1 MNTPMASHDGTGQVY
16 TLSAPLPIARPWL
29 GPEEVAA
36 VQRVIASGWIA
47 QGNEVA
53 AFERAFATCVGASHA
68 CAVSSCTAAL
78 HLALLGVGVTRGD
91 EVITVSHSFIA
102 TANAIR
108 YCGAT
113 PVFIDIDPMTYNMD
127 PRLIEAAMSPR
138 TRAILV
144 VHQMGMPADL
154 SSILTLAAHYHVPVI
169 EDAACAIGSET
180 SWQGQWQPIGRPH
193 GLVSCFSFHPRKLM
207 TTGDGGMLTTNDA
220 ALDRQFRQWRQHGMT
235 IPASLRH
242 GSSQVIYETYTDVGY
257 NYRMTD
263 LQAAI
268 GIVQLQRLP
277 EIIRQRRALAALYTE
292 ALADIRG
299 VTLPYEPSYAQTN
312 WQSYI
317 VRLDDASRQHSVMQ
331 ALQDRGISTR
341 RGIMCAH
348 LEPPYAS
355 DWPAGCLPHSE
366 AAQRH
371 GLILPLFTGM
381 DENDVVRV
389 VAALAE
395 ILA

>member
-1 MNTPMASHDGTGQVY
+1 MTTQIASQST
-16 TLSAPLPIARPWL
+16 TLPIARPWF
-29 GPEEVAA
+29 GPEEVEA
-36 VQRVIASGWIA
+36 VQRVLASGWIA

-53 AFERAFATCVGASHA
+53 AFERAFASHVGAAHA

-78 HLALLGVGVTRGD
+78 HLALLGLGVSAGD

-127 PRLIEAAMSPR
+127 PTLIEAAISPR

-144 VHQMGMPADL
+144 VHQLGMPADL
-154 SSILTLAAHYHVPVI
+154 SSILTLAAQYHIPVI
-169 EDAACAIGSET
+169 EDAACAIGSEIL
-180 SWQGQWQPIGRPH
+180 WQGQWQRIGRPH

-207 TTGDGGMLTTNDA
+207 TTGDGGMLTTHDPD
-220 ALDRQFRQWRQHGMT
+220 LDRQFRQWRQHGMT

-242 GSSQVIYETYTDVGY
+242 GSSQVIYETYTEVGY

-277 EIIRQRRALAALYTE
+277 ELIRQRRTLAAVYTE
-292 ALADIRG
+292 TLADLRG
-299 VTLPYEPSYAQTN
+299 VTLPYEPPYVQTN

-317 VRLDDASRQHSVMQ
+317 VRLDDASRQHGVMQ

-341 RGIMCAH
+341 RGVMCAH
-348 LEPPYAS
+348 LEAPYAS
-355 DWPAGCLPHSE
+355 AWPAGCLPHSE

-371 GLILPLFTGM
+371 GLILPLFAGM
-381 DENDVVRV
+381 DEHDVLRV
-389 VAALAE
+389 VAALDE

>member
-1 MNTPMASHDGTGQVY
+1 MTTQIASQST
-16 TLSAPLPIARPWL
+16 PLPIARPWF
-29 GPEEVAA
+29 GPEEVEA
-36 VQRVIASGWIA
+36 VQRVLASGWIT

-53 AFERAFATCVGASHA
+53 AFERAFATYVGAAHA

-78 HLALLGVGVTRGD
+78 HLALLGVGASAGD

-127 PRLIEAAMSPR
+127 PTLIEAAISPR

-144 VHQMGMPADL
+144 VHQLGMPADL
-154 SSILTLAAHYHVPVI
+154 SSILTLAAQYHIPVI
-169 EDAACAIGSET
+169 EDAACAIGSAIL
-180 SWQGQWQPIGRPH
+180 WQGQWQRIGRPH

-207 TTGDGGMLTTNDA
+207 TTGDGGMLTTHDPD
-220 ALDRQFRQWRQHGMT
+220 LDRQFRQWRQHGMT
-235 IPASLRH
+235 IPASIRH

-277 EIIRQRRALAALYTE
+277 ELIRQRRTLAAVYTE
-292 ALADIRG
+292 TLADLCG
-299 VTLPYEPSYAQTN
+299 VTLPYEPPYAQTN

-317 VRLDDASRQHSVMQ
+317 VRLDDASRQHGVMQ

-341 RGIMCAH
+341 RGVMCAH
-348 LEPPYAS
+348 LEAPYAS

-371 GLILPLFTGM
+371 GLILPLFAGM
-381 DENDVVRV
+381 HEHDVLRV
-389 VAALAE
+389 VAALDE